1 MQTYS
6 FTSKKRELGK
16 MVFALTL
23 NRKRMTE
30 RIVIGRTEDVRRLL
44 SGGDSNAHNHSLI
57 YYDTVRPLGSLL
69 LNFEADPD
77 GNWNK
82 NGIILR
88 ESYSKIFPPHSAMR
102 SMAKPAS
109 EFLTLKYNSGE
120 PSAMFAA
127 IRTWED
133 YLNCFSMNHS
143 ADMLTSRLSML
154 YKPFRVY
161 SKSKPWQNEA
171 AAALSVALHDS
182 ESNVELWHIEEL
194 PGRSGREKN
203 AGDSA
208 ESREV
213 IAEEEIVG
221 VSITGTKG
229 SIVGIE
235 ASTTGITANI
245 AGAEISTATKTV
257 SRRKTTFSPRQR
269 FEVVVASSSFLPII
283 FYYMNK
289 IDEWRFV
296 FQECKV
302 CNNYFLARSR
312 HYELCSDNC
321 RKVKSVQAKRE
332 YDKRAKESK
341 LEQLDEAAY
350 YFWYNRLRKLRK
362 GKAANPEAATVFKT
376 AFDTFRKE
384 AVKRKSAVKR
394 REIPL
399 ADFSSWLV
407 EQQNEADRLME
418 ELVQ

>member
-1 MQTYS
+1 MQTYN
-6 FTSKKRELGK
+6 FTSKKREMGK
-16 MVFALTL
+16 VVFALTL

-30 RIVIGRTEDVRRLL
+30 RVVIGRTEDVRRLL
-44 SGGDSNAHNHSLI
+44 SGGNDDARNHNQI
-57 YYDTVRPLGSLL
+57 YYDAVRPLGSLL

-77 GNWNK
+77 GDWNK
-82 NGIILR
+82 NGMILR

-109 EFLTLKYNSGE
+109 EFLTSKYNSGE
-120 PSAMFAA
+120 PSTMFAA

-133 YLNCFSMNHS
+133 YLNCFTMNHS

-154 YKPFRVY
+154 YKPFRIY
-161 SKSKPWQNEA
+161 GKSKPWQNEA
-171 AAALSVALHDS
+171 AAALSTALHDG
-182 ESNVELWHIEEL
+182 ESNVELWHIEESSA
-194 PGRSGREKN
+194 RSSREKI
-203 AGDSA
+203 AG
-208 ESREV
+208 
-213 IAEEEIVG
+213 
-221 VSITGTKG
+221 SITGIG
-229 SIVGIE
+229 AG
-235 ASTTGITANI
+235 ADTADTRGNI
-245 AGAEISTATKTV
+245 ADIGLSAIETIEDTA

-312 HYELCSDNC
+312 HYELCSDDC

-362 GKAANPEAATVFKT
+362 GKVANPDAAVVFKT
-376 AFDTFRKE
+376 AFDAFRKE

-399 ADFSSWLV
+399 AGFSSWLV